1 MPVGKPLPPGET
13 AQGGPLKRELGER
26 HIRLMAL
33 GACIGV
39 GLFLGSA
46 KAIEMAGPA
55 IMLSYIIGGLAILVK
70 KPEHRD
76 LYTAVCSRL
85 EQVAKDIFFPSWVAA

>member
-46 KAIEMAGPA
+46 KAI
-55 IMLSYIIGGLAILVK
+55 
-70 KPEHRD
+70 
-76 LYTAVCSRL
+76 
-85 EQVAKDIFFPSWVAA
+85 